1 MIKHFVSLHPSIQ
14 KLSFFFQQI
23 MCVPPT
29 LVSMEEPVRRII
41 THWVL
46 NAAAVQGILDLIV
59 AFKEVTELS

>member
-1 MIKHFVSLHPSIQ
+1 
-14 KLSFFFQQI
+14 

-29 LVSMEEPVRRII
+29 LVSMEEPARRII

-46 NAAAVQGILDLIV
+46 NAAAVQGMLDLIV